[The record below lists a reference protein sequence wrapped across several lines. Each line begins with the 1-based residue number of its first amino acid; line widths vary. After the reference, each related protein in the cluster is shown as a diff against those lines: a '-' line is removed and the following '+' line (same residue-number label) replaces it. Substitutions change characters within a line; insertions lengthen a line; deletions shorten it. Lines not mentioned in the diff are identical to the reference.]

1 MSDAKGQNEP
11 SMEEILASIRR
22 IIAEDG
28 DAPATDAAVAADA
41 PSVAPSVAPA
51 AVAPQVADDILEL
64 TDVVEP
70 DGTVVNLSKAKA
82 PEPRSRPVE
91 PPARPFVELED
102 EVPQERIVSAHT
114 AAAAVGAFSQIAALR
129 DESRAR
135 DLGLGAG
142 HLTLEAI
149 VREELRPILRDWL
162 DANLPDMVERIV
174 QQEIARLVN
183 DVQRR

>member
-1 MSDAKGQNEP
+1 MSDAKGQQNEP

-28 DAPATDAAVAADA
+28 ETPAAGADPAASGEAPTAATAADPNA
-41 PSVAPSVAPA
+41 P
-51 AVAPQVADDILEL
+51 DDILEL

-70 DGTVVNLSKAKA
+70 DGTVVNLNATA
-82 PEPRSRPVE
+82 AQEQRRAE
-91 PPARPFVELED
+91 PPPASPQVD
-102 EVPQERIVSAHT
+102 EPHYEAADESLISAHT

-129 DESRAR
+129 DESRPR
-135 DLGLGAG
+135 DIGLGAG

-162 DANLPDMVERIV
+162 DAHLPSMVERLV
-174 QQEIARLVN
+174 QQEIARLVGA
-183 DVQRR
+183 VRR